1 MLPRLIQET
10 GTSVQVDADAWALAA
25 FSAYLL
31 FVVVIGVIASRRSSE
46 GLGSFFLAGRSLN
59 RWVVALSAVV
69 SGRSAWL
76 LLGVSGMAF
85 TRGLSALWAV
95 AGYTLV
101 EALLFLYYAPR
112 LRRASEEYDAI
123 TVTDYL
129 AGRFP
134 GSQKPIRIVFSV
146 IIVAFMVGY
155 ISSQFVAGGKA
166 FGSSF
171 GISATAGIALTS
183 VIVLGYTVT
192 GGFLAVSLTDMV
204 QAVLMAVALIVL
216 PVLATARAGG
226 VGEVLATVS
235 AVDTSL
241 IDPLA
246 ISVGVAIGF
255 LGIGLGSPGQPQI
268 LVRYMSIKN
277 PADLKAA
284 AVVATVWNSAMALGA
299 VAVGLVGRVYF
310 PDVASLPN
318 GDTEN
323 LFPAMAMLHLHPAL
337 FGVVVAS
344 IFAAIMSSADSQ
356 LLVGVSSVVRDCYQ
370 KAFGLGSK
378 MTDRQMVTISR
389 LTTVLIVLAALLLGF
404 VAEGLV
410 FWLVLFAW
418 AGLGAAIGPTT
429 VLALFWKGTTGWGV
443 IVGAIAGTI
452 VTVVWESHPVLQPL
466 LYELVPGFAAGLLTT
481 WLVSLMTAVGGGK
494 NPPPE

>member
-1 MLPRLIQET
+1 MLARLIQEAT
-10 GTSVQVDADAWALAA
+10 TSVQVDANAWALGA

-31 FVVVIGVIASRRSSE
+31 FVVVIGIIASRKSSE
-46 GLGSFFLAGRSLN
+46 GLGSFFLAGCSLN

-76 LLGVSGMAF
+76 LLAVSGMAF

-95 AGYTLV
+95 AGYTFV

-123 TVTDYL
+123 TITDFL

-134 GSQKPIRIVFSV
+134 EAQKPIRLVFSV

-171 GISATAGIALTS
+171 GISPNAGIALTA

-204 QAVLMAVALIVL
+204 QAVLMAVALVVL
-216 PVLATARAGG
+216 PILATVRAGG
-226 VGEVLATVS
+226 VSEVLATVS
-235 AVDTSL
+235 AVDATL

-268 LVRYMSIKN
+268 LVRYMSIRN
-277 PADLKAA
+277 PSDLRAA
-284 AVVATVWNSAMALGA
+284 AVVATAWNSVMALGA
-299 VAVGLVGRVYF
+299 VAIGLVGRVYF
-310 PDVASLPN
+310 PDVASLPG

-323 LFPAMAMLHLHPAL
+323 LFPALAMLHLHPAL

-370 KAFGLGSK
+370 KAFGLGSR
-378 MTDRQMVTISR
+378 MTDRQMVTLSR
-389 LTTVLIVLAALLLGF
+389 VTTVGMVLAALFLGF

-418 AGLGAAIGPTT
+418 AGLGAALGPTT

-443 IVGAIAGTI
+443 IAGGVAGTL
-452 VTVVWESHPVLQPL
+452 VTVVWESHPKLQPL
-466 LYELVPGFAAGLLTT
+466 IYELVPGFMVGLLAT
-481 WLVSLMTAVGGGK
+481 WAVSRMTSGSG
-494 NPPPE
+494 